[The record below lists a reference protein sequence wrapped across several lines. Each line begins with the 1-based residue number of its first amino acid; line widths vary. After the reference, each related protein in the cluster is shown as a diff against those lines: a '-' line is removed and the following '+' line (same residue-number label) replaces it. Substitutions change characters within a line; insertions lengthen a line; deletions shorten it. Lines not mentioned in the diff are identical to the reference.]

1 MQAALAAGRVAHQPP
16 SVGLSVVTL
25 NLHKPHRIRFGGDRL
40 ALDVLPPG
48 PRLPVA
54 VQTAAWAIRP
64 WDFMERCAARY
75 GDTFTM
81 RLAGERP
88 WVLISHPETVK
99 EVFTGPPGL
108 LHAGEA
114 SRFLL
119 PVVGANSVLLLD
131 EDAHREQR
139 RLLMPPFRGNHLTSY
154 ADTMTAVAK
163 AEIARWP
170 RGKPVRLH
178 PRMRALT
185 LEVILRAVFGL
196 SEGTRLDQLRAE
208 LVRMLTTGTSGPAF
222 VLAILAPQR
231 IRAAVARR
239 VLRGVDRL
247 LYAEIDKRRR
257 ADHLDER
264 EDVLSILLQARHE
277 DDRPMSDV
285 EIRDELITL
294 LVAGHETTA
303 TALAWAVERL
313 VRHPDYQARLTEE
326 IHTGEQQ
333 FCDAVVKETLGLRP
347 VVSLVGRRL
356 KAPMQIGGV
365 RLPAGVLVAPSIYL
379 MHRRADIYP
388 DPKRFRPERFLEQRA
403 GTYTWIPFGGGVRR
417 CLGAAFAEYE
427 MRIVLSTLF
436 DSCTVRPTS
445 ERSEP
450 VGRRGITHVPGRGA
464 MVVLD

>member
-1 MQAALAAGRVAHQPP
+1 
-16 SVGLSVVTL
+16 
-25 NLHKPHRIRFGGDRL
+25 L
-40 ALDVLPPG
+40 ALEVLPPG

-54 VQTAAWAIRP
+54 VQTAAWMIRP

-75 GDTFTM
+75 GDTFTL
-81 RLAGERP
+81 RLAGESP
-88 WVLISHPETVK
+88 WVIVSHPEAVK
-99 EVFTGPPGL
+99 EVFTAPPEL

-114 SRFLL
+114 NSTVRPL
-119 PVVGANSVLLLD
+119 VGRNSVMQLD

-139 RLLMPPFRGNHLTSY
+139 RLLMPPFRGNHLASY
-154 ADTMTAVAK
+154 ADTITAVAQ

-208 LVRMLTTGTSGPAF
+208 LVRMLTTGTSGPVF
-222 VLAILAPQR
+222 MLATLAPR
-231 IRAAVARR
+231 GIRAAVARKL
-239 VLRGVDRL
+239 LRGVDRL
-247 LYAEIDKRRR
+247 LYAEIDERRR

-264 EDVLSILLQARHE
+264 GDVLSILLQARHE
-277 DDRPMSDV
+277 DGRPMSDV
-285 EIRDELITL
+285 EIRDELMTL

-313 VRHPDYQARLTEE
+313 VHHPNQLARLTEE
-326 IHTGEQQ
+326 IHAGEHE
-333 FCDAVVKETLGLRP
+333 FCDAVVKETLRLRP
-347 VVSLVGRRL
+347 VLSLVGRRL
-356 KAPMQIGGV
+356 KAPMEIGGV
-365 RLPAGVLVAPSIYL
+365 RLPTGAMVVPSIYL

-388 DPKRFRPERFLEQRA
+388 DAEQFRPERFLEQRA

-436 DSCTVRPTS
+436 DSCTVRPIN
-445 ERSEP
+445 ERPEP
-450 VGRRGITHVPGRGA
+450 VRRRTITHVPGHGA
-464 MVVLD
+464 TVVLG